1 MARRMEELDLKRGWI
16 GLLALLLLAVP
27 ARAEETARFE
37 WEQDFDG
44 DGQMER
50 FVVEGEDNGVY
61 VSGDLIYLDGEER
74 QVVAADQGWLP
85 GECAAWQMEDGW
97 LFKAEE
103 GYGIGGTSSC
113 VYCWTEEGLSA
124 TNGVFMGLT
133 RLNDTDFSFALIDTD
148 RLEDG
153 TGRTYKR
160 YYVHWTQGNFVEYG
174 GLRINRED
182 VAALP
187 GGAEVLQA
195 IKDAGNSIKSVYYRE
210 NGLVNITY
218 CDGMVNGNATLRLED
233 GALTLLDVE
242 GNPTDDLE
250 RSDFGGMYMEMSG
263 RTRYVTYPTAFP
275 PKEE

>member
-1 MARRMEELDLKRGWI
+1 MKRGLI
-16 GLLALLLLAVP
+16 GLLVALLVAVP
-27 ARAEETARFE
+27 AMAEAPSRYE
-37 WEQDFDG
+37 WAQDFDG
-44 DGQMER
+44 DGELER
-50 FVVEGEDNGVY
+50 FVIDGEDNGVY
-61 VSGDLIYLDGEER
+61 VSGDLIYVDGEER
-74 QVVAADQGWLP
+74 LVIAADQGWLP
-85 GECAAWQMEDGW
+85 EECAAWQMEEGW

-103 GYGIGGTSSC
+103 GYGIGGTSSH
-113 VYCWTEEGLSA
+113 VYRWTAEGVA
-124 TNGVFMGLT
+124 ETNGVFMGLT
-133 RLNDTDFSFALIDTD
+133 WLGDADFCFELIDTD

-160 YYVHWTQGNFVEYG
+160 YYVYWMEGNFVEYG

-233 GALTLLDVE
+233 GGLTLLDVE
-242 GNPTDDLE
+242 GNPTDELE
-250 RSDFGGMYMEMSG
+250 KSDFGGMYQEMSG
-263 RTRYVTYPTAFP
+263 RTRYVTYPAAFP
-275 PKEE
+275 PEGE